1 MNDITGLAQLL
12 EDRGV
17 GEWRPD
23 GTGYDGTQPAIIDT
37 AVPAKPDR
45 LITLTLY
52 PGSEGAGEDTRNAWT
67 SPRLQVRT
75 RASTDPRVA
84 RQLDA
89 DVHAVLH
96 GLGPTVLADGTEV
109 TDCYS
114 LQSAAMSMGQDAN
127 GRWEFSRNYQ
137 LTIDH

>member
-1 MNDITGLAQLL
+1 MVIDALANLL
-12 EDRGV
+12 ATRGV
-17 GEWRPD
+17 GAYHPD
-23 GTGYDGTQPAIIDT
+23 GTRYDGSQPAITDT
-37 AVPAKPDR
+37 VVPAKPDQ

-52 PGSEGAGEDTRNAWT
+52 PGSEGAGEDTRNPWT
-67 SPRLQVRT
+67 TPRLQVRT
-75 RASTDPRVA
+75 RAGTDPRVA

-96 GLGPTVLADGTEV
+96 GLGPTVLTDGTEV